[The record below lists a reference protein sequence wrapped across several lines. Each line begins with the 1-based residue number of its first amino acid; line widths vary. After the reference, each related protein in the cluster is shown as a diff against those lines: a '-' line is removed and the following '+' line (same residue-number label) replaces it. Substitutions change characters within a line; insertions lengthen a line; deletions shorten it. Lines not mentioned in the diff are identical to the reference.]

1 MKLYLGCSLPP
12 FHKQHLEILGD
23 PDSWEWVDLYVKH
36 PRIKNWKAEELPL
49 DDNSVD
55 EIYNSHLLEHLSH
68 VQVPTILKHW
78 YNKLKAGGKLTIN
91 CPDLVWAAKQL
102 YHYSQGKLLDGYYN
116 RFDGEH
122 GLISIFYGSQSHEG
136 EYHKS
141 GYTHDYL
148 VKLLLEAGFKDI
160 EVRSEFDAHDMGV
173 LIATCTK

>member
-1 MKLYLGCSLPP
+1 MRLNIGVGPKPI
-12 FHKQHLEILGD
+12 HQQHLDIMQPLSEWTLVDYYVDD
-23 PDSWEWVDLYVKH
+23 PD
-36 PRIKNWKAEELPL
+36 IKKWKAEDLQVE
-49 DDNSVD
+49 DGSVD

-68 VQVPTILKHW
+68 VQVPTVLKHW

-91 CPDLVWAAKQL
+91 VPNLVWAAKQL